1 VPRQNTSRDRV
12 YHSYL
17 IVAVLVS
24 FRPYAPLK
32 MLSFFSIYINYYQSS
47 HCSQNTKEC
56 ILSAKAKKQRVQ
68 CATIIRA
75 SMHNNYL

>member
-32 MLSFFSIYINYYQSS
+32 MLSFFSIYIS
-47 HCSQNTKEC
+47 
-56 ILSAKAKKQRVQ
+56 KQP
-68 CATIIRA
+68 
-75 SMHNNYL
+75 L